1 MECNPGYTRERDPCA
16 ARVDDSLCE
25 WQIGARA
32 LRLRVAE
39 LSNRMAGPAELR
51 LYGSRWVKT
60 ALPDAWAWAI
70 ARHQANAS
78 SRRREEEPCKNG
90 SPL

>member
-1 MECNPGYTRERDPCA
+1 
-16 ARVDDSLCE
+16 VVLCE

-39 LSNRMAGPAELR
+39 LSNLE
-51 LYGSRWVKT
+51 
-60 ALPDAWAWAI
+60 
-70 ARHQANAS
+70 RHQANAS